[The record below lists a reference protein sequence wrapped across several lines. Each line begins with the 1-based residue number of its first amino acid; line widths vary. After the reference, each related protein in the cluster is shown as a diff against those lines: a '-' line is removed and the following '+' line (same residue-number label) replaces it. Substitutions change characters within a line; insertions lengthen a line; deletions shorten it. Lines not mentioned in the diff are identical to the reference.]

1 MQRSYTTEHRNKSSV
16 IHTLSVFR
24 DAVRTP
30 DYVTVFLQHHVRHTH
45 NKLLLSVSCVSDN
58 DALDLLI
65 QPLHAVPETR
75 DRGLGD
81 GDRDQDALWNRGLEQ
96 ERVKSVIIC
105 YNVMF

>member
-1 MQRSYTTEHRNKSSV
+1 MSGSASW
-16 IHTLSVFR
+16 
-24 DAVRTP
+24 
-30 DYVTVFLQHHVRHTH
+30 HTH

-75 DRGLGD
+75 DGGLGD
-81 GDRDQDALWNRGLEQ
+81 GDRDQDALWNRSLEQ
-96 ERVKSVIIC
+96 EREKSVIIC